1 MRFGMIKL
9 LGAVLALSMAA
20 TVCYAESYTA
30 AGSFVVKGL
39 DFAAEH
45 ITREQ
50 IEKAFSVNLDSGD
63 YAPDGCGPD
72 VLWNAFF
79 KVSGNEMSVGI
90 SLADNSHVKFP
101 KKTEGKLSA
110 LKKFQASRY
119 WFTLDKNLD
128 AFLPIVLGGKDIK
141 PGMSYDDF
149 KSIFPVSAKRRI
161 ENEDKTSKHYAVVL
175 DRQGK
180 DKGIQASFKVE
191 ELGYLD
197 YVDFGFKNNK
207 LISISLVAGDDC

>member
-9 LGAVLALSMAA
+9 LGATLALSMTAI
-20 TVCYAESYTA
+20 CYAESYTA

-50 IEKAFSVNLDSGD
+50 IEKAFSVNLDSGSYSAGECNPD
-63 YAPDGCGPD
+63 IWDANFTVLSNKMGVVIAPD
-72 VLWNAFF
+72 
-79 KVSGNEMSVGI
+79 
-90 SLADNSHVKFP
+90 DNPGVKFP
-101 KKTEGKLSA
+101 KKPEGKLSA

-175 DRQGK
+175 DRSGEVAGVK
-180 DKGIQASFKVE
+180 ASIKVE
-191 ELGYLD
+191 ALGYSD
-197 YVDFGFKNNK
+197 HVDFGFKNNK
-207 LISISLVAGDDC
+207 LISIRLVAGDDC